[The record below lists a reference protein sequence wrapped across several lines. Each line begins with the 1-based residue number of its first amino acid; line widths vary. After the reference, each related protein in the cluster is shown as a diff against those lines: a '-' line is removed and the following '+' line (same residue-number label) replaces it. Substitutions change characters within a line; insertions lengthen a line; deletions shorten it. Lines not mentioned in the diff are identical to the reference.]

1 MPITVLS
8 VDPGITTGF
17 CLAEISE
24 EDIHL
29 WPHQEKYDVGPFFN
43 QLEKHEPDF
52 IILED
57 FEYRK
62 GQRDGLIL
70 FSVQLI
76 GVTRLWGKWN
86 EAAITMQSAAKGKSF
101 YSNDQLKLMGAY
113 KRGIPHAMDA
123 TRHLMHWLT
132 FSAGF
137 QYADPDKATIT
148 LH

>member
-8 VDPGITTGF
+8 VDPGITTGY
-17 CLAEISE
+17 CLATVDRTTI
-24 EDIHL
+24 DL
-29 WPHQEKYDVGPFFN
+29 WPHQEKYDVAPFYSQLDKHGPD
-43 QLEKHEPDF
+43 H

-62 GQRDGLIL
+62 SQRDGLIL

-76 GVTRLWGKWN
+76 GVTRLWGKWKTVPV
-86 EAAITMQSAAKGKSF
+86 TMQSAAKGKGF
-101 YSNDQLKLMGAY
+101 YSNDQLKLVGAY

-132 FSAGF
+132 FGAGF